1 MEQCTSNCTNNVQA
15 IVQAILLCT
24 LWGIFFALGNLA
36 KETETSNKI
45 SIKSQCYKVLCSLE
59 PPKMNCS
66 LVCNLVLSVKSGK
79 TEQILSPN
87 SNLTNCSTVNVR
99 STYLT

>member
-1 MEQCTSNCTNNVQA
+1 MDKQSYYVHYGAFC
-15 IVQAILLCT
+15 
-24 LWGIFFALGNLA
+24 ALGNLA

-45 SIKSQCYKVLCSLE
+45 SIKSQCYQVLCSLE
-59 PPKMNCS
+59 PPKMSCS
-66 LVCNLVLSVKSGK
+66 LVCNLVLSVKSGQ